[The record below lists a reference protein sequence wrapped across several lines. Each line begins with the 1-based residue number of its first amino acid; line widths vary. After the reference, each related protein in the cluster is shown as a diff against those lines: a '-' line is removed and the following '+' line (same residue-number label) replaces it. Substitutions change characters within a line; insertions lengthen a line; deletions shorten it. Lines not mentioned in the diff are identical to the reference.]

1 MNAQH
6 DHGTAP
12 DLAEQA
18 ARRMTV
24 PAAHGHG
31 AEEDG
36 HEHDHEGHDHHDPH
50 DHDGHDHDHAFEW
63 PEMLRIALVAVA
75 ATCVGWHVWE
85 PFAAIS
91 VIGVIG
97 LAAGGWP
104 IYKEALENLLARR
117 MTMELS
123 MSIAIIAAA
132 AISEFFTALVITLFV
147 LIAEV
152 LEGMTVSRG
161 RRAIRDLLDFLPRSV
176 SVRRSGAVADVDAD
190 TLTVG
195 DSVLVNPGGR
205 IPVDGT
211 VIAGHSFVD
220 QARITGESLPLE
232 KTAGAA
238 VFAGSINQS
247 GALEIRAERIGR
259 DTSYGKIIEAVE
271 QAERSRAPV
280 QRLADRLAGYLVY
293 FALGAAVLTYLL
305 TRDIRSTISVVIVA
319 GACGIAAG
327 TPLAILG
334 AIGRA
339 ARAGAIIK
347 GGLFLEQLGR
357 VDTVVL
363 DKTGT
368 LTYGRPEVRALV
380 PVAGVDEL
388 ALLDAAAAAEIR
400 SEHPLGKTIVSHAR
414 EMGRSVREPESF
426 AYTPGRGIAAVVDSD
441 RVLVG
446 NQVLMRANGIAIPND
461 LLAQYPE
468 ASEVFVALAGRLLG
482 AVVIADTLRAEAAQ
496 AIRSIQSMG
505 IKTVLLTGDAQVVA
519 TVIAKQLGISEV
531 AADLLPEDKRQRV
544 KELVDQGRTVAMVGD
559 GINDAPALIEAH
571 VGVSMGS
578 GTDVARES
586 ADVVLLGND
595 LLKFAETLAIARRT
609 RRIIWANFAGTI
621 GVDTLGIAL
630 AAFGLLNP
638 LLAAFIHVASEM
650 TFILN
655 SARLLPGRETSHKGV
670 IAKPRK
676 AQSAA

>member
-1 MNAQH
+1 
-6 DHGTAP
+6 
-12 DLAEQA
+12 
-18 ARRMTV
+18 
-24 PAAHGHG
+24 
-31 AEEDG
+31 
-36 HEHDHEGHDHHDPH
+36 
-50 DHDGHDHDHAFEW
+50 
-63 PEMLRIALVAVA
+63 MLRIALVAVA
-75 ATCVGWHVWE
+75 AICVGWHVWE

-97 LAAGGWP
+97 LAVGGWP

-161 RRAIRDLLDFLPRSV
+161 RRAIRDLLDFLPRAV
-176 SVRRSGAVADVDAD
+176 SVRRSGAVAEVDAD

-195 DSVLVNPGGR
+195 DAVLVNPGGR

-400 SEHPLGKTIVSHAR
+400 SEHPLGKTIVGHAR
-414 EMGRSVREPESF
+414 EIGR
-426 AYTPGRGIAAVVDSD
+426 
-441 RVLVG
+441 
-446 NQVLMRANGIAIPND
+446 
-461 LLAQYPE
+461 
-468 ASEVFVALAGRLLG
+468 
-482 AVVIADTLRAEAAQ
+482 
-496 AIRSIQSMG
+496 
-505 IKTVLLTGDAQVVA
+505 
-519 TVIAKQLGISEV
+519 
-531 AADLLPEDKRQRV
+531 
-544 KELVDQGRTVAMVGD
+544 
-559 GINDAPALIEAH
+559 AH
-571 VGVSMGS
+571 V
-578 GTDVARES
+578 
-586 ADVVLLGND
+586 
-595 LLKFAETLAIARRT
+595 
-609 RRIIWANFAGTI
+609 
-621 GVDTLGIAL
+621 
-630 AAFGLLNP
+630 
-638 LLAAFIHVASEM
+638 
-650 TFILN
+650 
-655 SARLLPGRETSHKGV
+655 
-670 IAKPRK
+670 
-676 AQSAA
+676 

>member
-1 MNAQH
+1 
-6 DHGTAP
+6 
-12 DLAEQA
+12 
-18 ARRMTV
+18 
-24 PAAHGHG
+24 
-31 AEEDG
+31 
-36 HEHDHEGHDHHDPH
+36 
-50 DHDGHDHDHAFEW
+50 
-63 PEMLRIALVAVA
+63 MLRIALVAVA
-75 ATCVGWHVWE
+75 AICVGWHVWE

-97 LAAGGWP
+97 LAVGGWP

-161 RRAIRDLLDFLPRSV
+161 RRAIRDLLDFLPRAV
-176 SVRRSGAVADVDAD
+176 SVRRSGAVAEVDAD

-195 DSVLVNPGGR
+195 DAVLVNPGGR

-400 SEHPLGKTIVSHAR
+400 SEHPLGKTIVGRAR
-414 EMGRSVREPESF
+414 EMGRPVREPESF
-426 AYTPGRGIAAVVDSD
+426 AYTPGRGIDAVVDGD

-446 NQVLMRANGIAIPND
+446 NQVLMRANGIVIPND

-468 ASEVFVALAGRLLG
+468 ASEVFVARAGRLLG

-609 RRIIWANFAGTI
+609 RGIIWANFVGTV
-621 GVDTLGIAL
+621 GVDALGITL

-655 SARLLPGRETSHKGV
+655 SARLLPGRETTK
-670 IAKPRK
+670 
-676 AQSAA
+676 

>member
-6 DHGTAP
+6 DHGTP
-12 DLAEQA
+12 VDLADEA
-18 ARRMTV
+18 ARRTIV
-24 PAAHGHG
+24 PEAHGGAHVDEAGHDDHG
-31 AEEDG
+31 
-36 HEHDHEGHDHHDPH
+36 HDHEHE
-50 DHDGHDHDHAFEW
+50 HDHAFEW
-63 PEMLRIALVAVA
+63 PEMLRIAFVA
-75 ATCVGWHVWE
+75 AAAAGVWLHAWE
-85 PFAAIS
+85 PFTTFSI
-91 VIGVIG
+91 IGVTG
-97 LAAGGWP
+97 LLVGGWP
-104 IYKEALENLLARR
+104 IFKEALENLLAKR

-147 LIAEV
+147 LVAEV

-161 RRAIRDLLDFLPRSV
+161 RRAIRDLLDFLPRAV
-176 SVRRSGAVADVDAD
+176 SVRRAGAVAEVQAD
-190 TLTVG
+190 TLTAG
-195 DSVLVNPGGR
+195 DAVLVNPGGR

-220 QARITGESLPLE
+220 QARVTGESLPVE

-357 VDTVVL
+357 VNTVVL

-380 PVAGVDEL
+380 PVEGIAET
-388 ALLDAAAAAEIR
+388 LLLEAAASAELR
-400 SEHPLGKTIVSHAR
+400 SEHPLGKTIVAYAR
-414 EMGRSVREPESF
+414 TLGRTLREPERF
-426 AYTPGRGIAAVVDSD
+426 GYTPGRGIEAVVDGVP
-441 RVLVG
+441 VLVG
-446 NQVLMRANGIAIPND
+446 NQVLIRAHGIAIPGG
-461 LLAQYPE
+461 LLAQHPE
-468 ASEVFVALAGRLLG
+468 ASEVFVARSGKLLG
-482 AVVIADTLRAEAAQ
+482 AVVIADNVRAEAAQ
-496 AIRSIQSMG
+496 AIRAIHALG
-505 IKTVLLTGDAQVVA
+505 IKTILLTGDAHEVA
-519 TVIAKQLGISEV
+519 QVIATQLGIAEFE
-531 AADLLPEDKRQRV
+531 ANLLPEGKRRRI
-544 KELVDQGRTVAMVGD
+544 KELVHQGRTVAMVGD

-571 VGVSMGS
+571 VGVAMGS

-595 LLKFAETLAIARRT
+595 LLRFAETLSVARRT
-609 RRIIWANFAGTI
+609 RAIIWANFVGTI
-621 GVDTLGIAL
+621 GVDALGIGL

-638 LLAAFIHVASEM
+638 LLAAFIHVASEL

-655 SARLLPGRETSHKGV
+655 SARLLPGREAARKG
-670 IAKPRK
+670 
-676 AQSAA
+676 AAETGAEARLITG

>member
-1 MNAQH
+1 MSTPQ
-6 DHGTAP
+6 DHAP

-18 ARRMTV
+18 LSSAT
-24 PAAHGHG
+24 
-31 AEEDG
+31 
-36 HEHDHEGHDHHDPH
+36 
-50 DHDGHDHDHAFEW
+50 
-63 PEMLRIALVAVA
+63 EMLRIVVVALAAAAV
-75 ATCVGWHVWE
+75 WWRWWE
-85 PFAAIS
+85 PFAGIS
-91 VIGVIG
+91 VIGAGG
-97 LAAGGWP
+97 LLIGGWP
-104 IYKEALENLLARR
+104 IFKEAVENLIARR

-123 MSIAIIAAA
+123 MSIAIVAAG
-132 AISEFFTALVITLFV
+132 AITEFFTALVITLFV

-161 RRAIRDLLDFLPRSV
+161 RRAIRDLLDFLPRAV
-176 SVRRSGAVADVDAD
+176 SVRRGGAVAQVDSNA
-190 TLTVG
+190 LAVG
-195 DSVLVNPGGR
+195 DAVLVNPGGR

-232 KTAGAA
+232 KVCGAP

-293 FALGAAVLTYLL
+293 FALGAAALTYLL

-357 VDTVVL
+357 VNTVVL

-368 LTYGRPEVRALV
+368 LTFGQPQVRT
-380 PVAGVDEL
+380 
-388 ALLDAAAAAEIR
+388 LLPAPGADAAQLLGTAASAELR
-400 SEHPLGKTIVSHAR
+400 SEHPLGKTIVAHATTR
-414 EMGRSVREPESF
+414 ALALKEPERF
-426 AYTPGRGIAAVVDSD
+426 GYTPGRGIDALLDGE

-446 NQVLMRANGIAIPND
+446 NQALMRDHGVVVPAA
-461 LLAQYPE
+461 LLADHPE
-468 ASEVFVALAGRLLG
+468 ASEVLVARAGRLLG
-482 AVVIADTLRAEAAQ
+482 AIVIADAVRPEAAH
-496 AIRSIQSMG
+496 AIKAIHAMG
-505 IKTVLLTGDAQVVA
+505 IRTILLTGDAQAVA
-519 TVIAKQLGISEV
+519 AVIARELGIAEV
-531 AADLLPEDKRQRV
+531 AADLLPDDKRMRV
-544 KELVDQGRTVAMVGD
+544 KALVDAGRIVAMVGD
-559 GINDAPALIEAH
+559 GINDAPALIAAQ
-571 VGVSMGS
+571 VGVAMGS

-595 LLKFAETLAIARRT
+595 LVDASPRRSHRAPHAPHHLAELRRHDRGRCARHRPW
-609 RRIIWANFAGTI
+609 RRS
-621 GVDTLGIAL
+621 
-630 AAFGLLNP
+630 
-638 LLAAFIHVASEM
+638 ASS
-650 TFILN
+650 I
-655 SARLLPGRETSHKGV
+655 PCW
-670 IAKPRK
+670 PRSFMWHPK
-676 AQSAA
+676 

>member
-6 DHGTAP
+6 DHGAAP

-31 AEEDG
+31 GEEDG
-36 HEHDHEGHDHHDPH
+36 HDHEGHDHHDHH

-75 ATCVGWHVWE
+75 AICVGWHVWE

-97 LAAGGWP
+97 LAVGGWP

-161 RRAIRDLLDFLPRSV
+161 RRAIRDLLDFLPRAV
-176 SVRRSGAVADVDAD
+176 SVRRSGAVAEVDAD

-195 DSVLVNPGGR
+195 DAVLVNPGGR

-414 EMGRSVREPESF
+414 EMGRPVREPESF
-426 AYTPGRGIAAVVDSD
+426 AYTPGRGIDAVVDGD

-468 ASEVFVALAGRLLG
+468 ASEVFVARAGRLLG

-531 AADLLPEDKRQRV
+531 AADLLPEDKRRRV
-544 KELVDQGRTVAMVGD
+544 KELVDEGRTVAMVGD

-609 RRIIWANFAGTI
+609 RGIIWANFVGTI
-621 GVDTLGIAL
+621 GVDALGIAL

-655 SARLLPGRETSHKGV
+655 SARLLPGRETTK
-670 IAKPRK
+670 
-676 AQSAA
+676 